1 MKENN
6 QTVPETDSETVSSDA
21 LSEDLGV
28 VVKDDIDLL
37 VGISEKYNLSVREKK
52 VISKIVSLL
61 ETKQMRRMLPKQN
74 VGDTIFKMYSSD
86 DEPTE
91 FIVDRVEFDDYGWNL
106 VSYEKFGT
114 SEIEFIFS
122 EKDYNELFFDSSEEA
137 KEHYH
142 KK

>member
-6 QTVPETDSETVSSDA
+6 QTVPEPVAEAESTGAS
-21 LSEDLGV
+21 SEDLGI

-37 VGISEKYNLSVREKK
+37 VGIAEKYNLSVREQK

-74 VGDTIFKMYSSD
+74 VGDSIFKMYSSEE
-86 DEPTE
+86 EPTE
-91 FIVDRVEFDDYGWNL
+91 FLVDRVEFDEYGWNL

-114 SEIEFIFS
+114 SEVEFVFS
-122 EKDYNELFFDSSEEA
+122 EKDYNELFFDSAEEA
-137 KEHYH
+137 KAHYQ